1 MDAMRGAGRIE
12 VTMDRVDGIEEAAR
26 TGQPIASGDFVR
38 IIFQDSGSGIDPAL
52 LDQVFDPYF
61 STKQKGAQKG
71 MGLGLTIVHSIVKK
85 HSGFIWIDSPPGGG
99 CTVYLYFPVQGG
111 VVTDTRLFTGKW
123 RGRQV
128 LVMDDEEMM
137 RVINKKMFEHYGCAV
152 TVAVNGEEA
161 VALYREK
168 LESGKGFDLVLL
180 DLWVNDGMGGL
191 EAARQIT
198 ALDPEATMVALA
210 KPFSIDLV
218 EDVVNRFL

>member
-1 MDAMRGAGRIE
+1 
-12 VTMDRVDGIEEAAR
+12 
-26 TGQPIASGDFVR
+26 
-38 IIFQDSGSGIDPAL
+38 
-52 LDQVFDPYF
+52 
-61 STKQKGAQKG
+61 
-71 MGLGLTIVHSIVKK
+71 
-85 HSGFIWIDSPPGGG
+85 
-99 CTVYLYFPVQGG
+99 
-111 VVTDTRLFTGKW
+111 
-123 RGRQV
+123 
-128 LVMDDEEMM
+128 MDDEEMM

-168 LESGKGFDLVLL
+168 LDSGKGFDLVLL

-198 ALDPEATMVALA
+198 ALDPEATMVAISGDGSCEAMLRYAEYDFVAALA